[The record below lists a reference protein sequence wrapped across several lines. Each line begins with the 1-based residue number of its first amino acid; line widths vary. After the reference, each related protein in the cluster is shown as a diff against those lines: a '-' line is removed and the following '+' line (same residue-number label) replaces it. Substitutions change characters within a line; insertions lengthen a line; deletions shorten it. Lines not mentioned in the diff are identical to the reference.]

1 MQVADELGYFIS
13 IQRTIQ
19 TNSTRILT
27 KSISENRT
35 DSQSQ
40 DQEIGRFLV
49 SLSTDR
55 MEVPNRSGI
64 QKGWDRT
71 DRNPQFI
78 GSVRI
83 GNRFWTDRMPA
94 LRKFIANFSRI
105 ALPLPDATQN
115 AS

>member
-64 QKGWDRT
+64 QKGWDQT
-71 DRNPQFI
+71 DRNMQFI

-83 GNRFWTDRMPA
+83 GNRFWTDRMP
-94 LRKFIANFSRI
+94 
-105 ALPLPDATQN
+105 PLPIIPLNQAILFVLTNQQ
-115 AS
+115 SS

>member
-1 MQVADELGYFIS
+1 MIGTKADPSSKNRPIFIG
-13 IQRTIQ
+13 
-19 TNSTRILT
+19 

-35 DSQSQ
+35 DSRSQ
-40 DQEIGRFLV
+40 DREIGRFLV

-71 DRNPQFI
+71 DRNTQFI

-94 LRKFIANFSRI
+94 LCRSQTPARKRNH
-105 ALPLPDATQN
+105 DQ
-115 AS
+115 